1 MSDANKPEPAT
12 DGPAIDSL
20 KLAIEFGPLVVFAL
34 ANFGAK
40 RLVGEDQAVYW
51 ATGLFMAATALAM
64 VASKIRTGK
73 IPLMLWITGIVVT
86 IFGVL
91 TIALHDKRFIQIKP
105 TVVNFFFAAV
115 LLIGVA
121 LRKNFLK
128 MVMGE
133 AFPELPDSVWRT
145 LTVRWS
151 MLFIALAILNEFIW
165 RNYSFDT
172 WVASK
177 FIPFVV
183 SMVFMVAHMPLIL
196 KHVPEQK
203 VPDKK
208 V

>member
-1 MSDANKPEPAT
+1 MSESAKEQ
-12 DGPAIDSL
+12 PAIDGM

-40 RLVGEDQAVYW
+40 RLVGADQAVYW

-64 VASKIRTGK
+64 VVSKIRTGK
-73 IPLMLWITGIVVT
+73 IPLMLWVTGIVVT
-86 IFGVL
+86 VFGVL

-105 TVVNFFFAAV
+105 TVVNLFFAAV
-115 LLIGVA
+115 LLIGIG

-128 MVMGE
+128 MVMGD

-145 LTVRWS
+145 LTIRWS
-151 MLFIALAILNEFIW
+151 FLFIALAGLNEFVW

-177 FIPFVV
+177 FIPFVL
-183 SMVFMVAHMPLIL
+183 SMLFMMAHLPLIL
-196 KHVPEQK
+196 KHLPEA
-203 VPDKK
+203 PAPKK
-208 V
+208 KD

>member
-1 MSDANKPEPAT
+1 MSSPAKAP
-12 DGPAIDSL
+12 PAIDGL

-40 RLVGEDQAVYW
+40 RLVGADQAVYW

-64 VASKIRTGK
+64 VVSKLRTGK
-73 IPLMLWITGIVVT
+73 IPLMLWVTGIVVT
-86 IFGVL
+86 VFGVL

-105 TVVNFFFAAV
+105 TVVNLFFAAV

-128 MVMGE
+128 MVMGD

-145 LTVRWS
+145 LTIRWS
-151 MLFIALAILNEFIW
+151 LLFIVLAGLNEFIW
-165 RNYSFDT
+165 RTYSFDT

-177 FIPFVV
+177 FIPFVL
-183 SMVFMVAHMPLIL
+183 SMLFMMAHLPLIL
-196 KHVPEQK
+196 KHLPET
-203 VPDKK
+203 PAPEKK
-208 V
+208 D

>member
-1 MSDANKPEPAT
+1 MSDSTKEQ
-12 DGPAIDSL
+12 PAIDGL

-40 RLVGEDQAVYW
+40 RLVGADQAVYW

-64 VASKIRTGK
+64 VVSKIRTGK
-73 IPLMLWITGIVVT
+73 IPLMLWVTGIVVT

-105 TVVNFFFAAV
+105 TVVNLFFAAV

-128 MVMGE
+128 MVMGD

-145 LTVRWS
+145 LTIRWS
-151 MLFIALAILNEFIW
+151 LLFIALAALNEFVW

-177 FIPFVV
+177 FIPFVL
-183 SMVFMVAHMPLIL
+183 SMLFMMAHLPLVL
-196 KHVPEQK
+196 KHLPETG
-203 VPDKK
+203 PPIKK
-208 V
+208 D